1 MDSKVGYLVLFSVHV
16 DVALVDVHFHADYEL
31 KVIIPLMVFHF
42 QCVHCVQSS
51 FSNYSFVSS
60 FHF

>member
-1 MDSKVGYLVLFSVHV
+1 MLFSVHA

-31 KVIIPLMVFHF
+31 KVIIPLMVFHS

-51 FSNYSFVSS
+51 IIKLFLYLIILFLAT
-60 FHF
+60 